1 MNTDFANAD
10 PADLILRPGC
20 REDAPGIHELI
31 QPFVAKSLLLDRS
44 VEEIQRLT
52 AASVAAEY
60 RGELIGFA
68 AVEIYSQ
75 KLSEIQCLVVKEGF
89 HQLGVGKKLVAQ
101 CVEIAR
107 ENGIIELM
115 AISSSVAFLK
125 SCGFDYSLPGQKR
138 ALFIDPSAEGKS
150 T

>member
-10 PADLILRPGC
+10 PADLLLRPGC
-20 REDAPGIHELI
+20 PEDASVVYDLM

-44 VEEIQRLT
+44 VEEIQRLA

-68 AVEIYSQ
+68 AVEIYSK
-75 KLSEIQCLVVKEGF
+75 KLSEIQCLMVKEGF
-89 HQLGVGKKLVAQ
+89 HQLGVGKKLVAR

-115 AISSSVAFLK
+115 AISSSEEFLK

-138 ALFIDPSAEGKS
+138 ALFIDPSAK
-150 T
+150 